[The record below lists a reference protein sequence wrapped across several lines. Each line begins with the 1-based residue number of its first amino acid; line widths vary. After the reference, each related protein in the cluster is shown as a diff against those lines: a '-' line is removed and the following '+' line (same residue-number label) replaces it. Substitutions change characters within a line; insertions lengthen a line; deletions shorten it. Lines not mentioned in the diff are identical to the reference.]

1 MNADTS
7 ILHHPISKTYMKPAT
22 KLCLQQDYLIQGI
35 YLIILVIA
43 ILIYIN
49 EESKNYFYFLKCTS
63 NYFRVLKDFFFS
75 ALYVGLRSNALQ
87 FSSLYSIT
95 V

>member
-1 MNADTS
+1 MNADKSVDITS
-7 ILHHPISKTYMKPAT
+7 SHIKTYMKPAT

-63 NYFRVLKDFFFS
+63 NYFRVLKDFFSLHYMS
-75 ALYVGLRSNALQ
+75 ASVQMHCN
-87 FSSLYSIT
+87 SLAFIQ
-95 V
+95 